1 MQVSQPS
8 LIARDDTFFGVC
20 AGLGEDFG
28 FNPLY
33 LRVAFAAALFFNPLA
48 ALGAYAAA
56 GLVVLLA
63 RLISPNPRRAAA
75 PQPLAASAA
84 VPADAPA
91 EQDRPEAD
99 DGVDQYPLPIAA

>member
-28 FNPLY
+28 FNPIY

-63 RLISPNPRRAAA
+63 RWVSPNPRIAAA
-75 PQPLAASAA
+75 AQPLAASPA
-84 VPADAPA
+84 VLPDGPTEHA
-91 EQDRPEAD
+91 AD
-99 DGVDQYPLPIAA
+99 DMDQYPLPIAA

>member
-1 MQVSQPS
+1 MQNSQPS

-33 LRVAFAAALFFNPLA
+33 LRVAFAAFLFFNPPA

-56 GLVVLLA
+56 GLVVLLS
-63 RLISPNPRRAAA
+63 RLLFPNQRRTAS
-75 PQPLAASAA
+75 PQPLAASPTVLAE
-84 VPADAPA
+84 APA
-91 EQDRPEAD
+91 EHDRPEAD
-99 DGVDQYPLPIAA
+99 DQADQYRLPIAA

>member
-28 FNPLY
+28 FNPLF

-75 PQPLAASAA
+75 PQPAVRAESEAQSDPVEPELVPLAA
-84 VPADAPA
+84 
-91 EQDRPEAD
+91 
-99 DGVDQYPLPIAA
+99 